1 MYKDEVDLCLS
12 SVLCLSVLSISVSTS
27 LCCLSHLSG
36 ADEAALGQQERQD
49 GRQRSSRLRHEL
61 PRCAVQVSIHHGRQD
76 LAIAQVGLERGG
88 TVNSFQPGEQFA
100 EVGQTDRIGGSEG
113 MARGRRVGG
122 GRRPRKK
129 RFHLGTKNVRAGGPE
144 SLSLVNERHGVPCAA
159 NYHLKWGQRRRW
171 VCPWGF
177 RPGGVLT
184 ASLLAGW
191 WRRNNSFDSRAT
203 TRAWAGAEITDM
215 GVFRPTTP

>member
-12 SVLCLSVLSISVSTS
+12 ICLMSVCLVLSLSLP

-122 GRRPRKK
+122 G
-129 RFHLGTKNVRAGGPE
+129 GGGQEKSGFISVPKTLE
-144 SLSLVNERHGVPCAA
+144 PVARSLSL
-159 NYHLKWGQRRRW
+159 
-171 VCPWGF
+171 
-177 RPGGVLT
+177 
-184 ASLLAGW
+184 
-191 WRRNNSFDSRAT
+191 
-203 TRAWAGAEITDM
+203 
-215 GVFRPTTP
+215 